1 MQQVIRQ
8 KASHLQLEDE
18 EDILRLQQEF
28 LSTNQRPAATL
39 VRSPLS
45 ATPRDL
51 PKDKTLFAAHQ
62 ELEEREAAAIVAGGA
77 VVSEDTPVH
86 TPVVKRVLDF
96 DSHFDGVMGLVTE
109 KDVVRLDLGRSPVE
123 WNNKPPSTGFP
134 EPVHR
139 SVFQRIHA
147 QKQSLEKATSFA
159 ASVSTAAE
167 PFSSAAKVA
176 GVHLYNQFHEENLKR
191 LAEMSESDILDARAQ
206 LLQSLDPKLLEKF
219 MHKKPVTSRDA
230 DDIPKPGLNARRPLL
245 NHGEEKHV
253 HFQNDT
259 VIIGEGLGGDV
270 GDGVV
275 VDTDLVVDGIKEN
288 EPLHHYM
295 QEEMMNIN
303 GLEDEADDSPLVM
316 KIKYFLDVPAEP
328 EKLEWMGVK
337 LPSSNPISNTSSQ
350 PTLSPAADTSPAA
363 HPRFDFTGAVL
374 DPTTTIPVYK
384 GLHHHGD
391 DPDLPG
397 YTLPELFHLMRSQ
410 IPSQRVI
417 ALNTVARVLGK
428 IRRGDYPDPQA
439 AQIVKHLS
447 SDKYHAV
454 AYLRSAL
461 DDRNVAVVVAA
472 VEALAAWLA
481 EEEEGEE
488 ATRGSGWGWREK
500 SEALYRG
507 YEGMSMAPL
516 SGIGQ
521 IGGREGVVRKFGIDI
536 FERRDLA
543 KDGEAAEET
552 EGAGDTIEAHVRLAE
567 KDLVAALVRMQ
578 IFPKLQYL
586 LEHLANDEETG
597 LGQRAIELLMCI
609 LLRIVR
615 NSSKACAEL
624 VDKTP
629 RLVDLVWRWGVVRT
643 QWPIVEEP
651 EKEIFVADHKA
662 TGAKKP
668 RKTKTWPS
676 TLAICF
682 LRTLAQSSRDTARDV
697 CIGKGYADDLL
708 RFIMISPL
716 SMAAGPPR
724 ACAYHLQIEALRT
737 YRVFAAYGLFCHV
750 LADIFVVVPGWIVG
764 VGQDIEDAGW
774 IARRTVAVLGLL
786 EAYTHAAADT
796 HKMEPEHDI
805 CWAQPT
811 SYLRNVLVT
820 IVESWSEKL
829 KGTEGYLGVAV
840 LSSALGYVA
849 AWCRYL
855 NTNFPPGGN
864 AEVRGVWE
872 TVSRVVRNEIVE
884 NIVLAIEGGENAQNV
899 QVDPRRWE
907 MGNLA
912 GIYHPEAK
920 RLVEKRADEAIIT
933 DLLLRV
939 VQTAESFGRVSV
951 KTVEEEARAVLTS
964 SGLMRAVEVLRHRG
978 SDRTSHWTSLF
989 GRPRNFTLW
998 TWVYAVKTLGLV
1010 DLSVPR
1016 QIWIGTATDLIASLN
1031 PNDEWYAKW
1040 LLDNAVLAENVMD
1053 DRFLRLFP
1061 GQRPALPLGALR
1073 DILDPFYRALL
1084 GSDGQIAQS
1093 KNLCIHE
1100 GRNLARLM
1108 MDYSKMNHTG
1118 LPLSYLWV
1126 FVPIDELYNSN
1137 VSKVLRELP
1146 DGYHAKEVEIVIA
1159 ALEVAKI
1166 FGGTGTE
1173 HVSMPL
1179 DSAGIAVALM
1189 KIFMINE
1196 KTEDDD
1202 GWSGTGE
1209 VFLDPRVDRLVSW
1222 WLDQYSATT
1231 ISQSSVPTSA
1241 VSLPLEEAWLTSMR
1255 NHRTIATPF
1264 YQFYQDFAAQYAA
1277 VSFGNLNFR
1286 RLLIPALSAS
1296 YPSDYKSLIWNDLF
1310 DILHTI
1316 QLDLEDMPCMEY
1328 AKGLETYL
1336 YPIEASTAVLRFYL
1350 RAVLEG
1356 KVRKEGRCGEG
1367 RGALYWIAVH
1377 HLSGVCFTPQ
1387 ADAEV
1392 NRPLVR
1398 EIVLMMYSKGGR
1410 EVVGDWIGYQGKDEN
1425 GMLVP
1430 PPRCYEFV
1438 RGKDLDAKRVE
1449 IVRELVSVGGGN
1461 YEEIVE
1467 RLKSI

>member
-8 KASHLQLEDE
+8 KVSHLQLEDE
-18 EDILRLQQEF
+18 EDILRLQHEF
-28 LSTNQRPAATL
+28 LSTKQRPAATL
-39 VRSPLS
+39 VSLS
-45 ATPRDL
+45 GTK
-51 PKDKTLFAAHQ
+51 PKDKSLFAARR
-62 ELEEREAAAIVAGGA
+62 ELEEREASAIVAGDA
-77 VVSEDTPVH
+77 VAGEDAQVH

-96 DSHFDGVMGLVTE
+96 DSHFEGVMGRVTE
-109 KDVVRLDLGRSPVE
+109 KDVVKLDLGLSPVD
-123 WNNKPPSTGFP
+123 WNNKPLSTGFP

-139 SVFQRIHA
+139 SVFQRMHA

-167 PFSSAAKVA
+167 PFSPAAKVA
-176 GVHLYNQFHEENLKR
+176 GVHLYNQIHEENLKK

-206 LLQSLDPKLLEKF
+206 LLQSLDPELLEKF
-219 MHKKPVTSRDA
+219 MHKKPVAKFDA
-230 DDIPKPGLNARRPLL
+230 DDISKPEFSGRRPLL
-245 NHGEEKHV
+245 SHGEEKHV
-253 HFQNDT
+253 YFQNDA
-259 VIIGEGLGGDV
+259 VVIGEGLSGDV
-270 GDGVV
+270 GGGVV

-288 EPLHHYM
+288 GPLHRYM
-295 QEEMMNIN
+295 QEEIVNVN

-316 KIKYFLDVPAEP
+316 KTKYFLDVPAEP

-350 PTLSPAADTSPAA
+350 PTFSPADSSPSSAA
-363 HPRFDFTGAVL
+363 HLRFDFTGAIL
-374 DPTTTIPVYK
+374 DSTTAIPVYK
-384 GLHHHGD
+384 GLHHHGE

-428 IRRGDYPDPQA
+428 IRRGDYPDAQA
-439 AQIVKHLS
+439 AQIAKHLS

-461 DDRNVAVVVAA
+461 DDRNVAVVVATL
-472 VEALAAWLA
+472 EALAAWLA
-481 EEEEGEE
+481 EEEGEE
-488 ATRGSGWGWREK
+488 AAGGSGWGWREK

-516 SGIGQ
+516 RSGIGQ

-536 FERRDLA
+536 FERKDLA
-543 KDGEAAEET
+543 KDGGAAEEI
-552 EGAGDTIEAHVRLAE
+552 EGADDTIEGHVRLAE

-578 IFPKLQYL
+578 ILPKLQYL
-586 LEHLANDEETG
+586 LEHLANDEEGG
-597 LGQRAIELLMCI
+597 LDQRAVELLVCI

-615 NSSKACAEL
+615 NSSKTCAEL

-643 QWPIVEEP
+643 QWPIAEEP
-651 EKEIFVADHKA
+651 EKETLVVAENKA
-662 TGAKKP
+662 TGAKKS
-668 RKTKTWPS
+668 RETKTWPS

-708 RFIMISPL
+708 RFVMISPL

-750 LADIFVVVPGWIVG
+750 LADIFVAIPGWIVR
-764 VGQDIEDAGW
+764 VGQDVKDAGW

-796 HKMEPEHDI
+796 RRMEPEHDI
-805 CWAQPT
+805 CWVQPA
-811 SYLRNVLVT
+811 SYLRTTLVA
-820 IVESWSEKL
+820 IVEGWNEKL
-829 KGTEGYLGVAV
+829 EGTEGCLGVAV

-855 NTNFPPGGN
+855 DTNPPPGGD

-884 NIVLAIEGGENAQNV
+884 SIVVAMESGENAQNV
-899 QVDPRRWE
+899 QLDPRRWE
-907 MGNLA
+907 MGNLV
-912 GIYHPEAK
+912 GTYHPEAK
-920 RLVEKRADEAIIT
+920 RVVEKRADEAIMT

-939 VQTAESFGRVSV
+939 VQTAESFGRVPV
-951 KTVEEEARAVLTS
+951 KTVEEEARVVLTS
-964 SGLMRAVEVLRHRG
+964 NELMRVVEVLRHRD
-978 SDRTSHWTSLF
+978 SDRTSYWTSLF

-998 TWVYAVKTLGLV
+998 TWVHAVKTLGLV

-1016 QIWIGTATDLIASLN
+1016 QIWISTVTDLIASLN

-1040 LLDNAVLAENVMD
+1040 LLDNAVLEESIMG
-1053 DRFLRLFP
+1053 DRFLELFP

-1093 KNLCIHE
+1093 KSLCIHE
-1100 GRNLARLM
+1100 GRDLARLM
-1108 MDYSKMNHTG
+1108 MDYSKKNTG
-1118 LPLSYLWV
+1118 LPLSYLWI
-1126 FVPIDELYNSN
+1126 FEPIDELYNAN
-1137 VSKVLRELP
+1137 ISKVFRELP
-1146 DGYHAKEVEIVIA
+1146 DGYYAKEAEIVIA

-1166 FGGTGTE
+1166 FGGSMGVE
-1173 HVSMPL
+1173 HVSPL
-1179 DSAGIAVALM
+1179 DPAGVAVALM

-1196 KTEDDD
+1196 KTE
-1202 GWSGTGE
+1202 
-1209 VFLDPRVDRLVSW
+1209 VFLEPRVDKLVSW

-1241 VSLPLEEAWLTSMR
+1241 ALLPLEEAWLTSLR
-1255 NHRTIATPF
+1255 SHRTIAMPF

-1277 VSFGNLNFR
+1277 ISFGNLNFG

-1296 YPSDYKSLIWNDLF
+1296 YSSDYKSLIWNDLF
-1310 DILHTI
+1310 DVLHTI
-1316 QLDLEDMPCMEY
+1316 QLDLEDIPCVEH
-1328 AKGLETYL
+1328 AKGLEAYL

-1350 RAVLEG
+1350 RAVLES
-1356 KVRKEGRCGEG
+1356 KARKKGRCGKG

-1377 HLSGVCFTPQ
+1377 HLSGVCFAPQ
-1387 ADAEV
+1387 TDVEVNV

-1398 EIVLMMYSKGGR
+1398 EIVLMMYSKGNR
-1410 EVVGDWIGYQGKDEN
+1410 EVVSDWIGYRGKDEE
-1425 GMLVP
+1425 GILVP
-1430 PPRCYEFV
+1430 PPMCYEFV
-1438 RGKDLDAKRVE
+1438 RGKDLEARSVE
-1449 IVRELVSVGGGN
+1449 MVRELVSVGGGN
-1461 YEEIVE
+1461 YEEIME
-1467 RLKSI
+1467 RLKSILKV